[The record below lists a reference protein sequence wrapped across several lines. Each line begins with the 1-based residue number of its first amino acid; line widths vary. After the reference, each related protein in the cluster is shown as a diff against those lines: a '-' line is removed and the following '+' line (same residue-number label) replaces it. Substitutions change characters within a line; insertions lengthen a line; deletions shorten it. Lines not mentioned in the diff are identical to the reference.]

1 MKIHFALVDHA
12 RSRMADELGTQLADA
27 VQRADFAVIER
38 LRKDLV
44 KLVDGSAAIEVAE
57 DVWRRIRAR
66 LPDDIIEAALNFVL
80 HAPSIEAWRRAAED
94 EGEEGLVAWLAAAL
108 SKQATVLQ
116 LADGD
121 S

>member
-1 MKIHFALVDHA
+1 MKIHFALVDAA
-12 RSRMADELGTQLADA
+12 RSRAADELGAQLADA
-27 VQRADFAVIER
+27 VQRADFAVIDG

-44 KLVDGSAAIEVAE
+44 SLTDRSVAIDVSE

-66 LPDDIIEAALNFVL
+66 IPADILDESLNFVL

-94 EGEEGLVAWLAAAL
+94 EGEEGLAMWLAAAL
-108 SKQATVLQ
+108 SKQATIFQ
-116 LADGD
+116 FADGD